1 MGFDDTIST
10 ENRNSTQF
18 EEQQTSNSGSD
29 FKSQDQRTQSSY
41 KEKNMLSVGAHYCNS
56 NTREAEA
63 GSSELAFTTELKYKA
78 SVGFVRVCL

>member
-18 EEQQTSNSGSD
+18 EEQQTL
-29 FKSQDQRTQSSY
+29 SQDQRTQPSY

-56 NTREAEA
+56 NTREAETEA
-63 GSSELAFTTELKYKA
+63 GSSELAFTTELSTRLA
-78 SVGFVRVCL
+78 WAL

>member
-18 EEQQTSNSGSD
+18 EEQQTL
-29 FKSQDQRTQSSY
+29 SQDQRTQSSY
-41 KEKNMLSVGAHYCNS
+41 KEKNMLSVGARYCNS

-63 GSSELAFTTELKYKA
+63 GSSELAFTTELSTRLA
-78 SVGFVRVCL
+78 WAL